1 MLSHTIE
8 QGVLVIT
15 VLRDPGISGRAAVSE
30 TISELVHA
38 HRSRPVVIVLDDGAA
53 GPAAVSAVLRAH
65 RMCGHLGI
73 LMSIATHSAAARR
86 LLESNAHT
94 EGSRPV
100 IHARTDT
107 AITTALTA
115 DTAAA

>member
-15 VLRDPGISGRAAVSE
+15 VRRDPGISGRARVSE
-30 TISELVHA
+30 TISDLVHA
-38 HRSRPVVIVLDDGAA
+38 HRPAPVVVVLDEAAA

-65 RMCGHLGI
+65 RMCSHLGI

-86 LLESNAHT
+86 LLETNTYTDSH
-94 EGSRPV
+94 RPV

-107 AITTALTA
+107 AITTALSA